1 MKTTTKWGKQYS
13 HQTDRHKNK
22 GHKERK
28 RKVLYNDKM
37 ISTRR
42 DYYTH

>member
-1 MKTTTKWGKQYS
+1 METIRTRGEQYS

-28 RKVLYNDKM
+28 RMALYNDKV
-37 ISTRR
+37 IGTKR
-42 DYYTH
+42 DYYTR